1 MRIDRESIR
10 KDKFNE
16 DEEREEGGERRRRN
30 GICGERGSEEV
41 KALYYP
47 RLAAACLSWNSRT
60 AGFDF
65 NINIFI
71 FFIFILPFLHFHSFL
86 STLSSSSGSQFK
98 VFWSDSLIEIP
109 QLSLGPLL
117 PLKHPH
123 AVHSHGFSANPRFQG
138 LSHTCQCPKVAGT
151 HVAGAGLGFSL
162 FSAFSDVTSH
172 AKRHNA
178 RRYPDWA
185 TSPPLAG
192 SQVAHS
198 PRPFLPAV
206 PAAAHF
212 WQLSDSYLI
221 SRRHIRLSLQ
231 RHTSCHISNYANRDL
246 VRVNELFHTFYS
258 TLLIVSNAVTL
269 FSYSYPAARA

>member
-1 MRIDRESIR
+1 M
-10 KDKFNE
+10 
-16 DEEREEGGERRRRN
+16 
-30 GICGERGSEEV
+30 

-185 TSPPLAG
+185 TSPPTCRFSSCSFAEAFPTCCSCCCTFLAI
-192 SQVAHS
+192 V
-198 PRPFLPAV
+198 R
-206 PAAAHF
+206 
-212 WQLSDSYLI
+212 LI
-221 SRRHIRLSLQ
+221 SHFTATHTLVVAKTHVLSYFQL
-231 RHTSCHISNYANRDL
+231 RESR
-246 VRVNELFHTFYS
+246 FS
-258 TLLIVSNAVTL
+258 T
-269 FSYSYPAARA
+269 RK